1 MKNRKDEGIGTPLL
15 GSFKGKKK
23 AERKK
28 GRDKKERIKKY
39 REERTLKNN
48 TRGTKERKK
57 TREGQKGR
65 EEEPQQLPLFFAT
78 NHSCSSPSPLL
89 ASS

>member
-1 MKNRKDEGIGTPLL
+1 MKNRKDGGIGTPLL

-39 REERTLKNN
+39 REE
-48 TRGTKERKK
+48 GT
-57 TREGQKGR
+57 
-65 EEEPQQLPLFFAT
+65 
-78 NHSCSSPSPLL
+78 
-89 ASS
+89 